1 MSQPR
6 TYPAGVP
13 CWVDTE
19 QPDPDAA
26 CRFYGE
32 LFGWTFADA
41 IPAQAPGSYLI
52 ASLDG
57 RDVAAVAPGSELPVG
72 WNTYVAVDDADAAA
86 VTVAGA
92 GGTVVSEP
100 ADAGDGGRAAACND
114 PAGAPFRLWQP
125 RKRLGAQV
133 VNVAGAWNFS
143 HLHSDRPDQA
153 GAFYGEVFGW
163 ETMDAGGGA
172 VMWRRPGY
180 GDHLEATVD
189 PEIRVRQAHAPEGFE
204 DAVAGLVA
212 LTDGGPSH
220 WCVVFTVADRDDAVA
235 VARRLGAEVLSS
247 EETMWT
253 REAVIRDPQG
263 AELTLSQFAPP
274 DDWG

>member
-1 MSQPR
+1 MGQLR

-32 LFGWTFADA
+32 LFGWTFEDA
-41 IPAQAPGSYLI
+41 VPAAAPGSYRI

-57 RDVAAVAPGSELPVG
+57 QDVAAVAPGSGPSVG
-72 WNTYVAVDDADAAA
+72 WNTYIAVDDADAA
-86 VTVAGA
+86 VLTVAAA
-92 GGTVVSEP
+92 GGTVTIEP
-100 ADAGDGGRAAACND
+100 TDAGRAAGCTD
-114 PAGAPFRLWQP
+114 PAGAAFRLWQP
-125 RKRLGAQV
+125 RNRLGAQL

-143 HLHSDRPDQA
+143 HLRTDRPDLA
-153 GAFYGEVFGW
+153 RAFYADVFGW
-163 ETMDAGGGA
+163 EAMDAGGGA

-189 PEIRVRQAHAPEGFE
+189 PDIRVRQAHAPEGFE
-204 DAVAGLVA
+204 DVVAGLVS
-212 LTDGGPSH
+212 LTDAGATH
-220 WCVVFTVADRDDAVA
+220 WSVVFTVADRDDAVA
-235 VARRLGAEVLSS
+235 VAQRLGAEILSS

-253 REAVIRDPQG
+253 REAMIRDPQG
-263 AELTLSQFAPP
+263 AELTVSQFAPP
-274 DDWG
+274 SDWG

>member
-1 MSQPR
+1 MNRQR

-19 QPDPDAA
+19 QPDPDAT
-26 CRFYGE
+26 CGFYGE
-32 LFGWTFADA
+32 LFGWTFEDA
-41 IPAQAPGSYLI
+41 VPAQAPGSYLI

-57 RDVAAVAPGSELPVG
+57 HDVAAVAAGSGPPVT
-72 WNTYVAVDDADAAA
+72 WNTYVAVDDADAIVA
-86 VTVAGA
+86 TVAAA
-92 GGTVVSEP
+92 GGSVVSGP
-100 ADAGDGGRAAACND
+100 ADAGDGGRAAVCTD
-114 PAGAPFRLWQP
+114 PTGAAFRLWQARNRP
-125 RKRLGAQV
+125 GAQA

-143 HLHSDRPDQA
+143 HLHTDRPDQA
-153 GAFYGEVFGW
+153 RAFYGEVFGW

-172 VMWRRPGY
+172 VMWRQPGY
-180 GDHLEATVD
+180 GTHLEATVD
-189 PEIRVRQAHAPEGFE
+189 PDIRARQAHAPEGFA
-204 DAVAGLVA
+204 DVVAGLVST
-212 LTDGGPSH
+212 TDPPSH
-220 WCVVFTVADRDDAVA
+220 WSVVFTVADRDDAVV
-235 VARRLGAEVLSS
+235 VARRLGAEVMST